1 MVNNGRARKRV
12 LAPTIVLPRL
22 STRHRQFT
30 PLAFQVLRI
39 QHQSLR
45 TDSSR
50 NFYRAF
56 SVSRLFAN
64 GSSSSVKRADGFM
77 HLIHTIVSH
86 RLAPISDYC
95 HLKSV

>member
-39 QHQSLR
+39 QHQALDLTLVVTSTVLSPSHVCSQTAHHPQLR
-45 TDSSR
+45 GQMDSC
-50 NFYRAF
+50 
-56 SVSRLFAN
+56 
-64 GSSSSVKRADGFM
+64 
-77 HLIHTIVSH
+77 T
-86 RLAPISDYC
+86 
-95 HLKSV
+95 